1 MADLPIP
8 IRDYLTDL
16 EAEFN
21 TTNTGNERPQFLEAT
36 EDNKPIYFNLT
47 AGDTIVGKMGL
58 PSFEETP
65 IGNWRYVN
73 RLYNIELELYTSTNR
88 QQLYNLVQEIRRLV
102 YSRRHKL
109 ENYQRIQWQQFNELP
124 EGKTNIWHGTIRIQL
139 VNDAVYV
146 G

>member
-1 MADLPIP
+1 MADLSVP

-16 EAEFN
+16 AAQFD
-21 TTNTGNERPQFLEAT
+21 TTNTGSELPKFLEAT

-58 PSFEETP
+58 PSFEEKP

-102 YSRRHKL
+102 YARRHKL
-109 ENYQRIQWQQFNELP
+109 TNYQRIQWEQFNELP
-124 EGKTNIWHGTIRIQL
+124 EGKTNIWHGTIRLQL
-139 VNDAVYV
+139 VNDGVYV

>member
-1 MADLPIP
+1 MADLALPV
-8 IRDYLTDL
+8 RDYLEDL
-16 EAEFN
+16 EAQF
-21 TTNTGNERPQFLEAT
+21 TPTNTGSEMPKFLEAT

-65 IGNWRYVN
+65 IGNWKYVN
-73 RLYNIELELYTSTNR
+73 RVYNLELELYTSTNR
-88 QQLYNLVQEIRRLV
+88 QRLYNLVQEIRRLA

-109 ENYQRIQWQQFNELP
+109 TNFQRIEWQQFNELP
-124 EGKTNIWHGTIRIQL
+124 EGKTNIWHGTIRLQL
-139 VNDAVYV
+139 VNDGGYV

>member
-1 MADLPIP
+1 MADFSIP
-8 IRDYLTDL
+8 IREYLTDL
-16 EAEFN
+16 SEQFV
-21 TTNTGNERPQFLEAT
+21 TTSTGGEMPKFLEAT

-58 PSFEETP
+58 PSMEETP

-88 QQLYNLVQEIRRLV
+88 QQLYNLVQEIQRLA
-102 YSRRHKL
+102 YSRRHSL
-109 ENYQRIQWQQFNELP
+109 TNFQRVQWQQFNELP

-139 VNDAVYV
+139 VNDGMYV